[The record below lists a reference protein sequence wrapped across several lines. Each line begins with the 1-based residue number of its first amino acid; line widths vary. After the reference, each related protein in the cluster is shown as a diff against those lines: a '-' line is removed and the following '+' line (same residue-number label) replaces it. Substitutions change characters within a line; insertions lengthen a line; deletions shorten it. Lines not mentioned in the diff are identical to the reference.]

1 MCVRVCLAIFGLV
14 VMCVFMR
21 VCVGSWVHTCVART
35 CSCVRACVRV
45 CVGYLLLCVCIFLDL
60 ICLRSMFIF
69 IFCVCAYL
77 HGCVPAHVNVYV
89 CARVRLSVIFL
100 VNVRRLLRQP
110 VSKSGGQIRCE
121 TAWEKIASG
130 TLSSRGSISVARRAV
145 GRGGGG
151 CLI

>member
-1 MCVRVCLAIFGLV
+1 M
-14 VMCVFMR
+14 
-21 VCVGSWVHTCVART
+21 CVGSWVHTCVART

-45 CVGYLLLCVCIFLDL
+45 CVGYLLLCLCIFLDL

-77 HGCVPAHVNVYV
+77 HGCVPAHVNVYA

-110 VSKSGGQIRCE
+110 VRKSGGQIMCE

-130 TLSSRGSISVARRAV
+130 TLSSRDVRWAPGEGVLYLMPHLFVYLLVCLFVCCKLFSGRAYS
-145 GRGGGG
+145 
-151 CLI
+151 L